1 MSVLRFIAGATIA
14 FIAYA
19 LGYNHG
25 WSEALERL
33 VTIIRRG
40 EQNEEN

>member
-33 VTIIRRG
+33 VELLRRT
-40 EQNEEN
+40 E

>member
-1 MSVLRFIAGATIA
+1 MSALRFIAGATIA

-33 VTIIRRG
+33 AKLLG
-40 EQNEEN
+40 GKG